1 MKKSV
6 RRCKL
11 HNLLF
16 GAAAFATLLFWNAV
30 SVLPVRAAENLLDP
44 GEDLVVVIDPGHGG
58 ENLGTEEG
66 KRLEKEMTLITAQA
80 LADELRQFEGITV
93 YLTRTED
100 VDLSLEDRAQ
110 FAKDVGA
117 DFLFSIHYNAS
128 LNHNLYGSEVW
139 VPLSSPYNAY
149 GFQFGQIQME
159 SMKEMGLYLRG
170 IKTRTGQTGE
180 DYYGIL
186 RFSTA
191 LGVPSALIEHAHVDQ
206 PEDAALLETEDQLR
220 AFGVADAHSIARYF
234 GLRSEALG
242 LDYTGEAGH
251 YAEAEKNGI
260 QKLTLED
267 TTDPEHLQLSFSSA
281 NYTAGKAGIQVVA
294 ADRDGMLLYYDYSM
308 DGGQTFSALM
318 KWPEADPTTG
328 SYKQSF
334 YLDLDFGKIRDP
346 EVIVRVYNQYDRVKE
361 SEVFTFTQSF
371 GDEPTD
377 PSDVPP
383 GKEDANVPGQEKP
396 DQVPE
401 KPEGSTDPAA
411 TGEAEPPA
419 QADGADA
426 AAQSADAADADAAE
440 AAGQET
446 FDNLSGAE
454 VPGQETD
461 AGASPKGPDLTAGS
475 EDGYDALL
483 SFVSRLRGIL
493 LLFCIFFGG
502 LFALLG
508 LARLVNGYL
517 SYRTAEK
524 SRKEHA
530 RKRTLHTDNPELMDL
545 YEADLYGAGLKAKS
559 PRKQEKEE
567 DDLF

>member
-1 MKKSV
+1 M
-6 RRCKL
+6 
-11 HNLLF
+11 
-16 GAAAFATLLFWNAV
+16 TAV
-30 SVLPVRAAENLLDP
+30 SALPAHAAENLLDP

-361 SEVFTFTQSF
+361 SETFTFTQSF
-371 GDEPTD
+371 GEEPTD

-383 GKEDANVPGQEKP
+383 GKEDANGPEQEKP
-396 DQVPE
+396 DQVPD
-401 KPEGSTDPAA
+401 KPQGSTDPAA
-411 TGEAEPPA
+411 NDA

-426 AAQSADAADADAAE
+426 GAQSADTADADAAE

-446 FDNLSGAE
+446 YDNLSGAE

-461 AGASPKGPDLTAGS
+461 ADASPKGPTLPQAPRMGTMRFFPLFHAFAAFFCFS
-475 EDGYDALL
+475 V
-483 SFVSRLRGIL
+483 SFSADCLRCL
-493 LLFCIFFGG
+493 VWPG
-502 LFALLG
+502 L
-508 LARLVNGYL
+508 
-517 SYRTAEK
+517 
-524 SRKEHA
+524 
-530 RKRTLHTDNPELMDL
+530 
-545 YEADLYGAGLKAKS
+545 
-559 PRKQEKEE
+559 
-567 DDLF
+567 